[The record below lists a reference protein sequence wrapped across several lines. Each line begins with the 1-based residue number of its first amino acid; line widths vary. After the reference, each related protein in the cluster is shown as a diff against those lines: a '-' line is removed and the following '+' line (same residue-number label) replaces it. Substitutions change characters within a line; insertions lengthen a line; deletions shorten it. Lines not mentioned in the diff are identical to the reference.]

1 MVWRSELWFSFC
13 VPFFGPHNL
22 LHGKPVLL
30 TCSNI
35 VQAYRDRTSSVSGG
49 SSGDFG
55 DGLRPLNHSNRALS
69 KAHGSPD
76 TLILQLLWG
85 PNLLTY
91 PGEAHGG
98 GRKLIPAAWL
108 CPGSIWGPFRNEGFL
123 VHPCVWV
130 TLSRGVSGGGRAGSS
145 GRRGT
150 RYQWLFQTYSHIL
163 PKQVSGSC
171 LEE

>member
-1 MVWRSELWFSFC
+1 MWFGDQSYGLVFVFLSLDPTTHC
-13 VPFFGPHNL
+13 TENL
-22 LHGKPVLL
+22 SCLCAATLV
-30 TCSNI
+30 
-35 VQAYRDRTSSVSGG
+35 VQTYRDRTSSVSGG
-49 SSGDFG
+49 SPGGFG
-55 DGLRPLNHSNRALS
+55 DGLNPLNHANRALS

-123 VHPCVWV
+123 VHPFVWV
-130 TLSRGVSGGGRAGSS
+130 TVSRGVIWGGGVQDAQGHQIPVAFSD
-145 GRRGT
+145 
-150 RYQWLFQTYSHIL
+150 L
-163 PKQVSGSC
+163 
-171 LEE
+171 